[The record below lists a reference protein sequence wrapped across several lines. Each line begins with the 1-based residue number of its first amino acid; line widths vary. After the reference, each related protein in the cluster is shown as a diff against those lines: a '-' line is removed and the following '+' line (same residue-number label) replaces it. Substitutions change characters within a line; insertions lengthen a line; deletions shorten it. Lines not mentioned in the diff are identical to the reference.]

1 MEIPKIDMKN
11 IDKKYIK
18 FGLIAI
24 GIIITIIVILVLV
37 RVFITSKLS
46 YSELES
52 KMRDV
57 AISYYKN
64 HEDLL
69 PKTEDTEVTL
79 TSEKMVNDELMKPFE
94 KYIKNDSVTCSGKV
108 IVTNNNGNYLYTPYL
123 DCGKEYKTTTLVET
137 LIDNKNIVDN
147 GDGLYNMG
155 NYYLYRGE
163 NVNNYIEFAGQI
175 WRILRVNDDGTLRIL
190 QTSNTVYEVDKEK
203 TEKFVFDD
211 RYNQEAKRHSG
222 FNDFNVS
229 RIKDSLNGI
238 YNSDIFNND
247 EKSYI
252 ISKNLCI
259 GSRTAE
265 ETDNSGAV
273 ECGKITENK
282 YPFGLLQVNEFL
294 MASIDSNCHLYDD
307 GQCTNYNYLA
317 NITGTYWSITPYVST
332 SSKTC
337 KEFYIA
343 MGVYSSETDTE
354 KAIRLVTN
362 LSSHSLYSSGD
373 GSEEHPYV
381 IKYLSTKK

>member
-18 FGLIAI
+18 FGLISI
-24 GIIITIIVILVLV
+24 GIIIAIIVILVLV

-163 NVNNYIEFAGQI
+163 NVNNYIEFAGEK
-175 WRILRVNDDGTLRIL
+175 WRILKINNDGTIKII
-190 QTSNTVYEVDKEK
+190 QNGITTIDKDK
-203 TEKFVFDD
+203 TFLYDD
-211 RYNQEAKRHSG
+211 RYNQEKNSNVG
-222 FNDFNVS
+222 FNNFNVS
-229 RIKDSLNGI
+229 RIKDVLNKI
-238 YNSDIFNND
+238 YDSNKFND
-247 EKSYI
+247 LEKSYI
-252 ISKNLCI
+252 VSKNLCI
-259 GSRTAE
+259 GARNNT
-265 ETDNSGAV
+265 ETNTSGSV
-273 ECGKITENK
+273 ECSTVTDSK
-282 YPFGLLQVNEFL
+282 YPLGLIQVNEY
-294 MASIDSNCHLYDD
+294 MQASLDSNCTDSTKKE
-307 GQCTNYNYLA
+307 CSNYNFLA
-317 NITGTYWSITPYVST
+317 STSNDFWTITPYN
-332 SSKTC
+332 SKYSNTYEVYVIYKSLYYDTASRN
-337 KEFYIA
+337 KEL
-343 MGVYSSETDTE
+343 
-354 KAIRLVTN
+354 KLVTN

>member
-24 GIIITIIVILVLV
+24 GIIIAIIVILVLV
-37 RVFITSKLS
+37 RIFITSKLS

-52 KMRDV
+52 KMKDV

-64 HEDLL
+64 HKDLL

-123 DCGKEYKTTTLVET
+123 NCGKEYKTTTLVET

-155 NYYLYRGE
+155 DYYLYRGE
-163 NVNNYIEFAGQI
+163 KVNNYIEFAGEK
-175 WRILRVNDDGTLRIL
+175 WRILKINNDGTIKII
-190 QTSNTVYEVDKEK
+190 QNEITTIDKDK
-203 TEKFVFDD
+203 AFLYDD
-211 RYNQEAKRHSG
+211 RYNQEKKSNVG
-222 FNDFNVS
+222 FNNFNVS
-229 RIKDSLNGI
+229 RIKDVLNEI
-238 YNSDIFNND
+238 YNGNKFNNV

-252 ISKNLCI
+252 VSKNLCI
-259 GSRTAE
+259 GARNNN
-265 ETDNSGAV
+265 ETNISDAIECAV
-273 ECGKITENK
+273 LTDYK
-282 YPFGLLQVNEFL
+282 YPIGLIQANEY
-294 MASIDSNCHLYDD
+294 MQASLDSNCTDSTKKE
-307 GQCTNYNYLA
+307 CSNYNYLA
-317 NITGTYWSITPYVST
+317 TSNNYWTNTPYN
-332 SSKTC
+332 SKYSNTYEVYVINKSLYYDTASRK
-337 KEFYIA
+337 KEL
-343 MGVYSSETDTE
+343 
-354 KAIRLVTN
+354 KLVVN